1 MKTLRNILAIVVFAL
16 LAITPA
22 AAQTH
27 YVPHMSVG
35 VRGGVDMSNIAFSP
49 KVKQSMLMGA
59 NFGFAFT
66 YAEERHVGLRAELN
80 LAQRG
85 WKENFEE
92 HNDAFSY
99 SRTINYITLPVMTH
113 IFFGGRHVK
122 CLFNLGPEFG
132 FMLSDSRKAN
142 FDYNDPQSVPDFPLQ
157 NRYVD
162 QMGMKIKNR
171 FDYGITA
178 GIGVE
183 FLINRWHSIQ
193 IEARYYFGLGNI
205 YSATKRDEFG
215 ASRNNTISASV
226 GYFFRFK

>member
-1 MKTLRNILAIVVFAL
+1 MKKAFKILIVL
-16 LAITPA
+16 LSLSWTPWLK
-22 AAQTH
+22 AQTH

-35 VRGGVDMSNIAFSP
+35 VRGGVDMSNVSFSP

-80 LAQRG
+80 FAQRG
-85 WKENFEE
+85 WKENFEDY
-92 HNDAFSY
+92 NDRFAY
-99 SRTINYITLPVMTH
+99 SRTLNYVTLPVMTH

-122 CLFNLGPEFG
+122 CLFNLGPEFA
-132 FMLSDSRKAN
+132 FLISDTRKAN
-142 FDYNDPQSVPDFPLQ
+142 FDYNNPAAVEGFPLQ

-178 GIGVE
+178 GVGVE
-183 FLINRWHSIQ
+183 FTVNRHHSIQ
-193 IEARYYFGLGNI
+193 LEARYYFGLGNI

-215 ASRNNTISASV
+215 ASRNTTISSSI